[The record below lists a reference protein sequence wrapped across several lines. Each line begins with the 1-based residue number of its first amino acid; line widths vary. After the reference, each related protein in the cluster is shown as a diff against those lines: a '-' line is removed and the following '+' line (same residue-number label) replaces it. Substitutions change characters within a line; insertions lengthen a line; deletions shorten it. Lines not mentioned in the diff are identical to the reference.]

1 MIDQNKVQRAVAD
14 LLLAL
19 GEDPNKEGIKNTPQ
33 RVARMFAE
41 VLKGR
46 DQDPLALLKTTFT
59 EDHDEIVMV
68 KDISFTSICEHHLV
82 PFVGKAHIAYI
93 PNENGTITGLSKLV
107 RVVDV
112 FAKRLQVQERMTV
125 QIADTIEKAL
135 LPRGVFVVIEAE
147 HLCMSIRGVNKPGT
161 TTVTSAVR
169 GVFREKQSTRSEAL
183 TLLNL
188 KREF

>member
-1 MIDQNKVQRAVAD
+1 VIDQNKVQRAVAD

-41 VLKGR
+41 LLKGR

-135 LPRGVFVVIEAE
+135 LPKGVFVVIEAE

>member
-1 MIDQNKVQRAVAD
+1 VIDQNKVQRAVAD